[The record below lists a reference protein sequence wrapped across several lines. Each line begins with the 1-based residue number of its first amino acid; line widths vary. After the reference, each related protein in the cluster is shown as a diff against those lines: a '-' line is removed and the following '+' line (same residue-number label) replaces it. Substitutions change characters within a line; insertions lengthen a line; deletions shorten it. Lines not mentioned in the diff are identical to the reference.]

1 MGLADAFNAEDRVN
15 VKFSDFYKLVQ
26 QAGKYENVMN
36 GVKCNVPHRYIR
48 EMVSGVSEEPQ
59 QAEGQ
64 QETPAPDGFEYAWE
78 DEECSLR
85 WACQRLRIQ
94 KIKL

>member
-1 MGLADAFNAEDRVN
+1 MGLADAFKAEDRVN

-36 GVKCNVPHRYIR
+36 GVKCSVPHRYIR

-59 QAEGQ
+59 QAEAQQGEPKAAPAAGQ
-64 QETPAPDGFEYAWE
+64 KGKDNG
-78 DEECSLR
+78 
-85 WACQRLRIQ
+85 
-94 KIKL
+94 K

>member
-36 GVKCNVPHRYIR
+36 GAKCNVPHRYIR
-48 EMVSGVSEEPQ
+48 EMVSGVSEEQQ
-59 QAEGQ
+59 QADGQ
-64 QETPAPDGFEYAWE
+64 QEEPAPAAG
-78 DEECSLR
+78 
-85 WACQRLRIQ
+85 Q
-94 KIKL
+94 KGKNLDKNNK

>member
-1 MGLADAFNAEDRVN
+1 MGLAAAFNAEDRVT
-15 VKFSDFYKLVQ
+15 VKFSEFYELVQ

-48 EMVSGVSEEPQ
+48 EMVYGVSEEPQ

-64 QETPAPDGFEYAWE
+64 KEEPAEG
-78 DEECSLR
+78 
-85 WACQRLRIQ
+85 Q
-94 KIKL
+94 KGKNLDKNNK

>member
-64 QETPAPDGFEYAWE
+64 PEEPAPAAG
-78 DEECSLR
+78 
-85 WACQRLRIQ
+85 Q
-94 KIKL
+94 KGKNLDKNNK

>member
-59 QAEGQ
+59 QAKGQ
-64 QETPAPDGFEYAWE
+64 QEEPALAAG
-78 DEECSLR
+78 
-85 WACQRLRIQ
+85 Q
-94 KIKL
+94 KGKNLDKNNK

>member
-15 VKFSDFYKLVQ
+15 VEFSDFYKLVQ

-59 QAEGQ
+59 QEEGKLTET
-64 QETPAPDGFEYAWE
+64 QEQEA
-78 DEECSLR
+78 S
-85 WACQRLRIQ
+85 Q
-94 KIKL
+94 KGKAIDKNNK

>member
-59 QAEGQ
+59 QA
-64 QETPAPDGFEYAWE
+64 DGFRASVFIN
-78 DEECSLR
+78 DET
-85 WACQRLRIQ
+85 
-94 KIKL
+94 IKRGFKPWL

>member
-36 GVKCNVPHRYIR
+36 GVKCNVPYRYIR

-59 QAEGQ
+59 QPEAQ
-64 QETPAPDGFEYAWE
+64 QGEPKAAPAAGHKGKDNG
-78 DEECSLR
+78 
-85 WACQRLRIQ
+85 
-94 KIKL
+94 K

>member
-26 QAGKYENVMN
+26 QAGKYEHVMN

-48 EMVSGVSEEPQ
+48 EMVSGVSEEQQ
-59 QAEGQ
+59 QADGQ
-64 QETPAPDGFEYAWE
+64 QEEPAPAAG
-78 DEECSLR
+78 
-85 WACQRLRIQ
+85 Q
-94 KIKL
+94 KGKNLDKNNK

>member
-36 GVKCNVPHRYIR
+36 GVKCNEPHRYIR

-64 QETPAPDGFEYAWE
+64 QEAPAPAAG
-78 DEECSLR
+78 
-85 WACQRLRIQ
+85 Q
-94 KIKL
+94 KGRNLDKNNK